1 MSGVSINI
9 HRVKEVRIEKT
20 DELESEAFY
29 REEKVFFTRDIVIV
43 QDDGT
48 ETTID
53 LFSNEAVNLMPVF
66 KTEED

>member
-1 MSGVSINI
+1 MSGVTINI

-20 DELESEAFY
+20 DKIDSESDYRKQQFFY
-29 REEKVFFTRDIVIV
+29 TRDIVVV

-48 ETTID
+48 ETTLD
-53 LFSNEAVNLMPVF
+53 LFSDKLTDLIPVF